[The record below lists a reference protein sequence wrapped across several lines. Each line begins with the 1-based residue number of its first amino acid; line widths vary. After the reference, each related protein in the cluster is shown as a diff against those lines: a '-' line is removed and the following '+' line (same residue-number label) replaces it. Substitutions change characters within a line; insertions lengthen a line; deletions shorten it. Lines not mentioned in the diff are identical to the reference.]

1 MTKQQKIIN
10 FISLI
15 RNSHPEMVNIFSF
28 GSCFNFYL
36 ILRNVWPESIPY
48 YNINHVI
55 TKIDNNYYDIS
66 GQLSSN
72 TIKKNNYTEF
82 FKVYDKKGTKRAMR
96 QMAFNR
102 NRYRLV
108 DLDKLNELMKRNYD

>member
-1 MTKQQKIIN
+1 MNKHQKIIN

-15 RNSHPEMVNIFSF
+15 RDSHPEMVNIFSF

-36 ILRNVWPESIPY
+36 ILRNVWPESIPC
-48 YNINHVI
+48 YNVDHIV
-55 TKIDNNYYDIS
+55 TKIDNNYYDIG

-82 FKVYDKKGTKRAMR
+82 FKVYDKRGTKRAIK
-96 QMAFNR
+96 QMAYNK
-102 NRYRLV
+102 NRYKLV
-108 DLDKLNELMKRNYD
+108 NLAKQ